1 MVLMHGVHK
10 DYIYDQV
17 VPSTN
22 AGMVRPEDKEG
33 RDEVDI
39 TAVYDA
45 YNMKPASAKQQIL
58 SRAINLCDEEQIDR
72 PTYIIEELKW

>member
-33 RDEVDI
+33 RDGVAI
-39 TAVYDA
+39 TAVCDA
-45 YNMKPASAKQQIL
+45 YNMKPASAKTQNL
-58 SRAINLCDEEQIDR
+58 YRATNLRDQDH
-72 PTYIIEELKW
+72 IEHHA